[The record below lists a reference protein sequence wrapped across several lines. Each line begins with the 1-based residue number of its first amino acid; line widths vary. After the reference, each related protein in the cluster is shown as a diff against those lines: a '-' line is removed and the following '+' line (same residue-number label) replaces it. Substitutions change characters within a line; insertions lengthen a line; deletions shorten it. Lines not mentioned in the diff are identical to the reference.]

1 MIYIS
6 GLLEDIT
13 LGGGEPCLQADFI
26 LAFHRLCPNEWKIR
40 IETALNVHPTIIESL
55 APIVNEWIVD
65 IKSLNST
72 IFNAYTNH
80 NIGIFI

>member
-1 MIYIS
+1 M
-6 GLLEDIT
+6 E
-13 LGGGEPCLQADFI
+13 
-26 LAFHRLCPNEWKIR
+26 IR

-65 IKSLNST
+65 IKSLNPT

-80 NIGIFI
+80 NIIQSNMSFDLFCELGSS